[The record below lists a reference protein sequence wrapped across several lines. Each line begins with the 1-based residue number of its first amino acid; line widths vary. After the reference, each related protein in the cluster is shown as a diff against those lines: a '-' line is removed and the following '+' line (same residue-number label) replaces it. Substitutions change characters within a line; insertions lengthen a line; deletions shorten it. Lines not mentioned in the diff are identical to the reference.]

1 MEAARTVR
9 NLWVVGV
16 GNMETK
22 RELRVGFDVGGT
34 FTDGVLMCG
43 REVLS
48 KAKSLT
54 TPDVTG
60 GIVEALEAVM
70 TKSGTNPAEV
80 AMVSLGTTH
89 TTNALIERRN
99 LNQVGIFRLGAP
111 ATTAIPP
118 LTGWPES
125 LKEAIGG
132 HELVHII
139 RGGSEYDGRDIVPLD
154 KKAIEDACKSMKGKV
169 DSVSITGVFS
179 PIINDHEEQSAEI
192 VRNVLGEDIPITLSH
207 RIATIS
213 LLERENSTILNA
225 SVITVMRRAINSLKA
240 AVRKRGIDAPL
251 FIVQNDGSV
260 MSANYAID
268 YPIFTVASG
277 PAASVRGSVY
287 LSGIEDGVVVDI
299 GGTSTDVAYIVKG
312 FPRESSITVNIG
324 GVKTNIRCPD
334 LLSIALG
341 GGTIVKHKDD
351 DVIELGPESVG
362 YNLVRLGKSFGGPL
376 LTVHDTAVALGKLQ
390 QKLDVFKTDYVTHPE
405 RINAVPKPLIENA
418 WAAIKATIEEIIDKM
433 KTTPEPVPAIFI
445 GGGALVVPR
454 EKIIGVSEVIMPDHF
469 EVGGAVGTTIA
480 EIGAYAEGVVDL
492 DIEDRAEAIV
502 EVTEHAK
509 DNAEAAGAIRNTV
522 EVIDVEEI
530 PFTYMPG
537 KREKIRIRV
546 KGQVL

>member
-1 MEAARTVR
+1 MTRQ
-9 NLWVVGV
+9 
-16 GNMETK
+16 
-22 RELRVGFDVGGT
+22 LRVGFDVGGT
-34 FTDGVLMCG
+34 FTDGVLMQD
-43 REVLS
+43 REVLA
-48 KAKSLT
+48 KAKALT
-54 TPDVTG
+54 TQDVTG
-60 GIVEALEAVM
+60 GIVNALDEVLAQSKVD
-70 TKSGTNPAEV
+70 PAGI

-89 TTNALIERRN
+89 TTNALIERRS
-99 LNQVGIFRLGAP
+99 LNRVGVFRLGAP

-118 LTGWPES
+118 LTGWPED

-132 HELVHII
+132 HEVVHVI

-154 KKAIEDACKSMKGKV
+154 EAAIAEACRQMKGKV
-169 DSVSITGVFS
+169 DSVAITGVFS
-179 PIINDHEEQSAEI
+179 PILSDHEERAAAI
-192 VRNVLGEDIPITLSH
+192 VKDILGEEVHITLSH

-225 SVITVMRRAINSLKA
+225 SVITVMQKAVNSLKTA
-240 AVRKRGIDAPL
+240 AGERGIRAPL

-260 MSANYAID
+260 MSADYAVD

-341 GGTIVKHKDD
+341 GGTIVKNQDEE
-351 DVIELGPESVG
+351 VNALGPESVG

-376 LTVHDTAVALGKLQ
+376 LTVHDIAVAKGKLKR
-390 QKLDVFKTDYVTHPE
+390 KLDVFKTAFATQPDKVKALSQE
-405 RINAVPKPLIENA
+405 LVDNA
-418 WAAIKATIEEIIDKM
+418 WNAIKTTVEEAIDKM
-433 KTTPEPVPAIFI
+433 KTTAEPVPAIFI
-445 GGGALVVPR
+445 GGGAMVVPK
-454 EKIIGVSEVIMPDHF
+454 EKLAGVSEVLSPDHF

-492 DIEDRAEAIV
+492 EQEDRDDAIAR
-502 EVTEHAK
+502 VTEQAK
-509 DNAEAAGAIRNTV
+509 DNAQSAGAIRETV
-522 EVIDVEEI
+522 EVMDVEEI

-537 KREKIRIRV
+537 KREKIRVRV
-546 KGQVL
+546 KGKILR

>member
-1 MEAARTVR
+1 MGVERMEEK
-9 NLWVVGV
+9 GQ
-16 GNMETK
+16 
-22 RELRVGFDVGGT
+22 LRVGFDVGGT
-34 FTDGVLMCG
+34 FTDGVLMQG
-43 REVLS
+43 RNVLS

-54 TPDVTG
+54 TQDVTG
-60 GIVEALEAVM
+60 GIVEALDEVL
-70 TKSGTNPAEV
+70 TKSGANPAHV

-118 LTGWPES
+118 LTGWPED
-125 LKEAIGG
+125 LKQAIGG
-132 HELVHII
+132 SELVHII

-154 KKAIEDACKSMKGKV
+154 TKAIDDACRSMKGKV
-169 DSVSITGVFS
+169 DSVAITGVFS
-179 PIINDHEEQSAEI
+179 PIINDHEERAAKI
-192 VRNVLGEDIPITLSH
+192 VRDVLGDDVHITLSH

-225 SVITVMRRAINSLKA
+225 SVISVMQRAVKSLRS
-240 AVRKRGIDAPL
+240 AVRERGIDAPL

-260 MSANYAID
+260 MSADYAVD

-277 PAASVRGSVY
+277 PAASVRGAVY

-299 GGTSTDVAYIVKG
+299 GGTSTDVAYIVNG
-312 FPRESSITVNIG
+312 FPRESSITATIG

-341 GGTIVKHKDD
+341 GGTIIKHDGN
-351 DVIELGPESVG
+351 DVSSLGPESVG

-390 QKLDVFKTDYVTHPE
+390 QKLDVFKTSYATHPDK
-405 RINAVPKPLIENA
+405 IAAVPKPLINAA
-418 WAAIKATIEEIIDKM
+418 WAKIKTTIEEVIDKM

-445 GGGALVVPR
+445 GGGAMVVPK
-454 EKIIGVSEVIMPDHF
+454 ENIAGVSEVLSPDHF

-492 DIEDRAEAIV
+492 DIDDRDEAIAQ
-502 EVTEHAK
+502 VTEHAK
-509 DNAEAAGAIRNTV
+509 DNAALAGAIRDTV

-546 KGQVL
+546 KGQVLR

>member
-1 MEAARTVR
+1 MT
-9 NLWVVGV
+9 G
-16 GNMETK
+16 
-22 RELRVGFDVGGT
+22 ELRVGFDVGGT
-34 FTDGVLMCG
+34 FTDGVFMRG
-43 REVLS
+43 KDVVV

-54 TPDVTG
+54 TQDVTA
-60 GIVEALEAVM
+60 GIVQALDALLN
-70 TKSGTNPAEV
+70 KSRVNPAEV

-99 LNQVGIFRLGAP
+99 LNKVGIFRLGAP

-118 LTGWPES
+118 LTGWPED
-125 LKEAIGG
+125 LKQAISGT
-132 HELVHII
+132 ELVHVI

-154 KKAIEDACKSMKGKV
+154 KQAIAEACRNMKGKV
-169 DSVSITGVFS
+169 DSVAITGVFS
-179 PIINDHEEQSAEI
+179 PIISDHEEQAAEI
-192 VRNVLGEDIPITLSH
+192 VREVLGDDIHITLSH

-213 LLERENSTILNA
+213 LLERENSAILNA
-225 SVITVMRRAINSLKA
+225 SVITVMQRAVNSLKT
-240 AVRKRGIDAPL
+240 AVSERGITAPL

-260 MSANYAID
+260 MSVDYAVD

-312 FPRESSITVNIG
+312 FPRESSITVTIG

-341 GGTIVKHKDD
+341 GGTIVKHQGEK
-351 DVIELGPESVG
+351 VSALGPESVG

-376 LTVHDTAVALGKLQ
+376 LTVHDTAVALGKLDR
-390 QKLDVFKTDYVTHPE
+390 KLEVFKTDFVTHPE
-405 RINAVPKPLIENA
+405 KVNALPRKLIDNA
-418 WAAIKATIEEIIDKM
+418 WAAVKATIEEAIDKM
-433 KTTPEPVPAIFI
+433 KTTVEPVPAIFI
-445 GGGALVVPR
+445 GGGAMVVPK
-454 EKIIGVSEVIMPDHF
+454 EGIAGVSKVLCPDHF

-492 DIEDRAEAIV
+492 EKEDRDNAIAR
-502 EVTEHAK
+502 VTEQAK
-509 DNAEAAGAIRNTV
+509 NNAKTAGAIRETV

-537 KREKIRIRV
+537 KREKVRIRV
-546 KGQVL
+546 KGKILR

>member
-1 MEAARTVR
+1 ME
-9 NLWVVGV
+9 
-16 GNMETK
+16 EK
-22 RELRVGFDVGGT
+22 RQLRVGFDVGGT
-34 FTDGVLMCG
+34 FTDGVLMQG
-43 REVLS
+43 RNVLS

-54 TPDVTG
+54 TQDVTG
-60 GIVEALEAVM
+60 GIVEALDEVL
-70 TKSGTNPAEV
+70 TKSGANPADV

-89 TTNALIERRN
+89 TTNALIERQN

-118 LTGWPES
+118 LTGWPED
-125 LKEAIGG
+125 LKAAIGG
-132 HELVHII
+132 SELVHII

-154 KKAIEDACKSMKGKV
+154 TKAIEDACRSMKGKV
-169 DSVSITGVFS
+169 DSVAITGVFS
-179 PIINDHEEQSAEI
+179 PIINDHEEQAARI
-192 VRNVLGEDIPITLSH
+192 VREVLGDDVHITLSH

-213 LLERENSTILNA
+213 LLERENSAILNA
-225 SVITVMRRAINSLKA
+225 SVISVMQRAVKSLRA
-240 AVRKRGIDAPL
+240 AVRERGIGAPL

-260 MSANYAID
+260 MSADYAVD

-299 GGTSTDVAYIVKG
+299 GGTSTDVAYIVNG
-312 FPRESSITVNIG
+312 FPRESSITVTIG

-341 GGTIVKHKDD
+341 GGTIIKHDGN
-351 DVIELGPESVG
+351 DVTSLGPESVG

-376 LTVHDTAVALGKLQ
+376 LTVHDTAVALGKLR
-390 QKLDVFKTDYVTHPE
+390 QKLDVFKTSFATHPE
-405 RINAVPKPLIENA
+405 KIAEVPKPLINAA
-418 WAAIKATIEEIIDKM
+418 WAKIKATIEEVIDKM
-433 KTTPEPVPAIFI
+433 KTTPDPVPAIFI
-445 GGGALVVPR
+445 GGGAMVVPK
-454 EKIIGVSEVIMPDHF
+454 ENIVGVSEVLSPDHF

-492 DIEDRAEAIV
+492 DIDNRDEAIAQ
-502 EVTEHAK
+502 VTEHAK
-509 DNAEAAGAIRNTV
+509 DNAASAGAIRDTV

-546 KGQVL
+546 KGQVLR

>member
-1 MEAARTVR
+1 MMAE
-9 NLWVVGV
+9 
-16 GNMETK
+16 K
-22 RELRVGFDVGGT
+22 LRVGFDVGGT
-34 FTDGVLMCG
+34 FTDGVLMRE
-43 REVLS
+43 REVLA

-54 TPDVTG
+54 TQDVTG
-60 GIVEALEAVM
+60 GIVNALDELLNQ
-70 TKSGTNPAEV
+70 SGVDPTRIG
-80 AMVSLGTTH
+80 MVSLGTTH
-89 TTNALIERRN
+89 TTNAIIERRN
-99 LNQVGIFRLGAP
+99 LNKVGIFRLGAP

-118 LTGWPES
+118 LTGWPED

-132 HELVHII
+132 SELVHII

-154 KKAIEDACKSMKGKV
+154 EKAIEQACQKMKGKV
-169 DSVSITGVFS
+169 DSVAITGVFS
-179 PIINDHEEQSAEI
+179 PIIPDHEERAAKI
-192 VRNVLGEDIPITLSH
+192 VRDVLGEEVHITLSH

-225 SVITVMRRAINSLKA
+225 AVITVMQRAVHSLKQ
-240 AVRKRGIDAPL
+240 AVAERGIDAPL
-251 FIVQNDGSV
+251 YIVQNDGSV
-260 MSANYAID
+260 MSADYAVD

-299 GGTSTDVAYIVKG
+299 GGTSTDVAYIVNG
-312 FPRESSITVNIG
+312 FPRESSITVTIG

-341 GGTIVKHKDD
+341 GGTIVKYEGEEVKA
-351 DVIELGPESVG
+351 LGPESVG

-376 LTVHDTAVALGKLQ
+376 LTVHDIAVALGKLDR
-390 QKLDVFKTDYVTHPE
+390 KLNVFKTDFVTHPE
-405 RINAVPKPLIENA
+405 KIAELPKPLVENA
-418 WAAIKATIEEIIDKM
+418 WEAIRVTIEEAIDKM
-433 KTTPEPVPAIFI
+433 KTTAEPVPAIFI
-445 GGGALVVPR
+445 GGGAMVVPK
-454 EKIIGVSEVIMPDHF
+454 EGIAGVSEVFSPEHF

-492 DIEDRAEAIV
+492 EQEERDTAIARVTAQAAE
-502 EVTEHAK
+502 
-509 DNAEAAGAIRNTV
+509 NAAAAGAIRDTV

-537 KREKIRIRV
+537 KREKIRVRV